1 MRALFLLPAVA
12 VLALPL
18 RAQVVEARTAHFRV
32 VSAGASENAAT
43 AAASLE
49 RTRQQLA
56 ALGLPVAA
64 GRTEVLLFPDAAAM
78 RSYAPEEV
86 SAPAGFLRQGTD
98 HLFIAVVWKEAG
110 DPLRVLAHEV
120 AHQATLS
127 LLAGRPLWLRE
138 GLADLL
144 SNLQPEAGGL
154 RGGLPIA
161 PHIDALRRQPWIEW
175 PQVLS
180 ATREAEFAQ
189 DPERSRVFY
198 AQSWLAAHRML
209 VGRMAPGIRAA
220 LENLPAPSE
229 GPSKLPETL
238 ATEVLPVA
246 PAESEPAVTVR
257 ALEAWEYDHRLAEL
271 LRALNRSEAAQ
282 EALLELQRKH
292 PERPE
297 PAESLGALEMDA
309 LHYDAADKWFEEAV
323 GLGSDNPRTHYRYS
337 LLLLRPAHNAEAAAR
352 HARRAVEL
360 DAGQPLHWLALAQA
374 EMLLARW
381 DSARASLAR
390 MRQCTADPLL
400 LAQADAEQGEIDRRR
415 EEYLRPPTLPPS
427 GAPVAIGPL
436 LPPEPPR
443 APAPVPGPRPSPPPN
458 PFAYPGT
465 LTFVGYVRS
474 VECSGPEKVLTISN
488 LRFAIRVRER
498 RGQPAQLYYPPKG
511 VRQIPCT
518 LKNVEVNVV
527 YRPLAGF
534 GPLNGD
540 VVAVVF

>member
-18 RAQVVEARTAHFRV
+18 RAQVAEASTAHFRV
-32 VSAGASENAAT
+32 VTAGLAETAS
-43 AAASLE
+43 AAAVSVE

-56 ALGLPVAA
+56 ALDLPVAA
-64 GRTEVLLFPDAAAM
+64 GQTEVLLFPDAAAM
-78 RSYAPEEV
+78 RPYAPEEAN
-86 SAPAGFLRQGTD
+86 APAGFLRQGTD

-110 DPLRVLAHEV
+110 DPRRVLAHEV

-127 LLAGRPLWLRE
+127 LLAERPLWLRE

-154 RGGLPIA
+154 RAGLPIA
-161 PHIDALRRQPWIEW
+161 AHVDVLRRQPWIAW
-175 PQVLS
+175 AQVLA
-180 ATREAEFAQ
+180 ATHDAEFLQ

-209 VGRMAPGIRAA
+209 VGRMAPGIRPAV
-220 LENLPAPSE
+220 ENLPAPGE
-229 GPSKLPETL
+229 LPSRLTETL
-238 ATEVLPVA
+238 ATEVLAVE
-246 PAESEPAVTVR
+246 PAESEPVVTVR
-257 ALEAWEYDHRLAEL
+257 ALEAWEYKHRLAEL
-271 LRALNRSEAAQ
+271 LRALNRREAAR
-282 EALLELQRKH
+282 EALLELRSKH
-292 PERPE
+292 PEQPE
-297 PAESLGALEMDA
+297 PAESLGALQMDA
-309 LHYDAADKWFEEAV
+309 LHYDAAETWFVEAV
-323 GLGSDNPRTHYRYS
+323 RLGSNNPRTHYRYS

-360 DAGQPLHWLALAQA
+360 DAAQPLHWLALAQA

-381 DSARASLAR
+381 DAARASLAQ
-390 MRQCTADPLL
+390 MRRHTADPLL

-415 EEYLRPPTLPPS
+415 EEYLRPPVLAPSPALVTMTLPP
-427 GAPVAIGPL
+427 PK
-436 LPPEPPR
+436 LPPVPVSAPP
-443 APAPVPGPRPSPPPN
+443 PAPSPPPN

-465 LTFVGYVRS
+465 LTFVGYIRS
-474 VECSGPEKVLTISN
+474 VECSGAEKVLTVSN

-518 LKNVEVNVV
+518 LKNVEANVV